1 MLWSAEGRAPTWG
14 TGAAKRP
21 QRAWYHCGAALHV
34 SRRRRGTPTRRES
47 PIEPTGRGGYTW
59 GCARRK
65 RSERCRTRFH
75 TGYIKGKGSRLSP
88 GERRSCIVRW
98 GALSGSGVRGGAP
111 RQPRAYQLN
120 IIPPSTTSCERDAQ
134 QRDLLLEAC
143 LVVEDVVELL
153 LAELLLEPFHD
164 ARLQRVL
171 LLLLHE
177 APLEA

>member
-1 MLWSAEGRAPTWG
+1 MLWSAEGRAPTRG

-34 SRRRRGTPTRRES
+34 SRRRRGTPTRCEG
-47 PIEPTGRGGYTW
+47 PIEPTGGGV
-59 GCARRK
+59 
-65 RSERCRTRFH
+65 RTSNTVGEMSDSFSHRV
-75 TGYIKGKGSRLSP
+75 YKGKGQQVVSWREAKLH
-88 GERRSCIVRW
+88 RTL